1 MRTRLKIIREYK
13 EMSQLELAEKSG
25 VSLRAI
31 QAYEQG
37 YKDISKAQLATAVK
51 LADALGCDVKEF
63 IGGKA

>member
-1 MRTRLKIIREYK
+1 MKARLKIIREYK
-13 EMSQLELAEKSG
+13 EMSQAELAEKSG

-63 IGGKA
+63 LKG

>member
-1 MRTRLKIIREYK
+1 
-13 EMSQLELAEKSG
+13 MSQLELAEKSG

-37 YKDISKAQLATAVK
+37 YKNIAKAQLATAVK